1 MAKRIKFTRKE
12 IKSPDEFRK
21 SISSIVEFVSDNYIK
36 FLLGGG
42 IIIVIIVAVFSISVY
57 RERQHLEANS
67 RFQVAIGHYT
77 AGNTEAALS
86 EFTNIKD
93 NYPDCQISDVAL
105 YYIGLIN
112 FENGKYDEAILRLNE
127 FLSIENTDTILK
139 DAANYTIG
147 AASFKKGSWQSAID
161 SFSKL
166 NSDESPYAR
175 QAQLLLALAF
185 EKQGKRGEAEKIYQ
199 EILTASPVNNF
210 TF

>member
-36 FLLGGG
+36 FILGGG
-42 IIIVIIVAVFSISVY
+42 VVIIIIVAIFSISIY
-57 RERQHLEANS
+57 RERQDLEANS
-67 RFQVAIGHYT
+67 KFQAAIGYYG
-77 AGNTEAALS
+77 AGNTETALS
-86 EFTNIKD
+86 EFTNIMD
-93 NYPDCQISDVAL
+93 DYPDCQISDIAL

-112 FENGKYDEAILRLNE
+112 FENGKYDEAILRLND
-127 FLSIENTDTILK
+127 FSSIENADTILK

-147 AASFKKGSWQSAID
+147 VASFKKGSWQTAID

-166 NSDESPYAR
+166 NSDASPYAR
-175 QAQLLLALAF
+175 QAQLLLALAL

-199 EILTASPVNNF
+199 EVLTASPANNSKF
-210 TF
+210 